1 ADVLQSALTML
12 NAPERFD
19 DEEKTS
25 NQIVEQLNQW
35 IRMVRET
42 QGTKKAAEGAKSEA
56 RSADGVIAI
65 DWQPDPL
72 LETLPEALRRTRAA
86 RMAPIESFD
95 PVLDG
100 QFLRE
105 AAMLRDVANSIEPE
119 N

>member
-1 ADVLQSALTML
+1 AGRSTAQRQYRADVLQSALAML

-35 IRMVRET
+35 IRMLRET
-42 QGTKKAAEGAKSEA
+42 QEAKATAEGAKSDSS
-56 RSADGVIAI
+56 SADEIIAV
-65 DWQPDPL
+65 DWRPDPL
-72 LETLPEALRRTRAA
+72 VETLPEKLQRSRAA

-105 AAMLRDVANSIEPE
+105 AA
-119 N
+119 